1 MNDLQLS
8 QPAKA
13 QLQPSALDAVLLPEA
28 EPKKPL
34 EPQDDYDN
42 TMSRDWHAP
51 SSETPSPQERAQNL
65 SR

>member
-13 QLQPSALDAVLLPEA
+13 QLQLSALDAALFPET

-34 EPQDDYDN
+34 EPQDDYDKYDV
-42 TMSRDWHAP
+42 SRLACT
-51 SSETPSPQERAQNL
+51 E
-65 SR
+65 